1 MPHLVPSLLLISSF
15 YYCQCVNSCCWY
27 CCGYSH
33 CYYCWLTSNCSFYYC
48 YCCWQLLLILDK
60 WRWWHGFANVLF
72 LFICYSFFVG
82 KPVYLA
88 SFVYY
93 FDCCLFL
100 SVFLILLVFS
110 AGLAQY
116 SGDPKTEWHLKD
128 HPTKESLLDAIA
140 NLPYKGGNTM
150 TGDSTALPH
159 NN

>member
-1 MPHLVPSLLLISSF
+1 M
-15 YYCQCVNSCCWY
+15 
-27 CCGYSH
+27 
-33 CYYCWLTSNCSFYYC
+33 
-48 YCCWQLLLILDK
+48 
-60 WRWWHGFANVLF
+60 
-72 LFICYSFFVG
+72 
-82 KPVYLA
+82 
-88 SFVYY
+88 
-93 FDCCLFL
+93 
-100 SVFLILLVFS
+100 FS